1 MVRPR
6 SATFVKSPAASKA
19 SPQKVENDGGR
30 SKGNV
35 TCDGNGVVNVVVPT
49 AQPPRIRTEE
59 GEEGEALRQEG
70 NLRRDYYGKGGVC
83 HDDDGGEENDDEE
96 EDGSA
101 SCSPEEGSATIDD
114 DEDSSSSSSSA
125 RCAASSSSSS
135 NESSNGSGESEVSE
149 PRYEEGGEK
158 VQSQEYAALLDSVCT
173 SPRSDVPVPAEAGA
187 EGNTAPEEGA
197 FDVSILAESARIKTA
212 DKNAIQHMDRDSL
225 LGGSSPNKT
234 MVEMTPDPRTSSCTI
249 SVSSAFTPDSIA
261 KEQGG
266 YGDIL
271 RALEKIE
278 QHERGDEVKT
288 EGEPKV
294 GEEDP
299 PSPSKRS
306 ETTTITS
313 AYSGSSGGGSSSGRG
328 KEDKIK

>member
-6 SATFVKSPAASKA
+6 SATFIKSPTA
-19 SPQKVENDGGR
+19 PQKVENDGGR

-59 GEEGEALRQEG
+59 EEGEALRQEG

-83 HDDDGGEENDDEE
+83 HDAGEENDDEE

-114 DEDSSSSSSSA
+114 DEDSSSSSSSSSA

-197 FDVSILAESARIKTA
+197 FDVSILAESARNNTA

-234 MVEMTPDPRTSSCTI
+234 MAEMTPDPRTSSCTI

-288 EGEPKV
+288 EEEPKA

-313 AYSGSSGGGSSSGRG
+313 AYSGSSGGGSSSGTG

>member
-19 SPQKVENDGGR
+19 SSPQKVENGGGR

-49 AQPPRIRTEE
+49 AQPPKIRTEE
-59 GEEGEALRQEG
+59 EEALQQEG

-101 SCSPEEGSATIDD
+101 SCSPEEGSATINDD
-114 DEDSSSSSSSA
+114 DDSSSSSA
-125 RCAASSSSSS
+125 RCTASSSS

-234 MVEMTPDPRTSSCTI
+234 MAEMTPDPRTSSCTI

>member
-6 SATFVKSPAASKA
+6 SATFIKSPTA
-19 SPQKVENDGGR
+19 PQKVENDGGR

-59 GEEGEALRQEG
+59 EEALQQEG

-83 HDDDGGEENDDEE
+83 HDAGEENDDEE

-114 DEDSSSSSSSA
+114 DEDSSSSSSSSSA

-197 FDVSILAESARIKTA
+197 FDVSILAESARFKTA

-234 MVEMTPDPRTSSCTI
+234 MAEMTPDPRTSSCTI

-288 EGEPKV
+288 EEEPKV